1 MRIGKFIVT
10 RVSAIF
16 ILGAIGLLVFL
27 IALQAYTSRFIFQDK
42 FDIPNKYRV
51 GVVFGAKLN
60 ADGTP
65 GTYLKDRLDTALDLY
80 YSDKIDI
87 IIISG
92 ERLNQ
97 NFNEIDVME
106 KYILENGVP
115 IERTYLDTGGL
126 DTYSTVYRV
135 KHIFQFDKVIYITQ
149 NFHLTRA
156 TFLGKMMGVDC
167 VGYNA
172 DGSKYKN
179 LNEHKFR
186 EVFANIKAMLDF
198 SNDRQPDVLVD
209 SKDSIN

>member
-1 MRIGKFIVT
+1 MRIGKFIIT
-10 RVSAIF
+10 RFTALF
-16 ILGAIGLLVFL
+16 IIGTLLLLVFF
-27 IALQAYTSRFIFQDK
+27 ICLQSYTSRFIFQDK
-42 FDIPNKYRV
+42 YDIPASYRV
-51 GVVFGAKLN
+51 GVVYGAKLN
-60 ADGTP
+60 ADGSP

-80 YSDKIDI
+80 FSDKIDI
-87 IIISG
+87 IILSG
-92 ERLNQ
+92 ERLHQ

-106 KYILENGVP
+106 HYILENGVP
-115 IERTYLDTGGL
+115 IENTYLDAGGL

-135 KHIFQFDKVIYITQ
+135 KNIFQFDKVIYITQ

-172 DGSKYKN
+172 DRSKYKN

-198 SNDRQPDVLVD
+198 SNERKPEVLVD

>member
-1 MRIGKFIVT
+1 MFIVGAFVILT
-10 RVSAIF
+10 FF
-16 ILGAIGLLVFL
+16 IG
-27 IALQAYTSRFIFQDK
+27 LQAYTSRFIFKDK
-42 FDIPNKYRV
+42 YDIPSKYRV
-51 GVVFGAKLN
+51 GVVYGAKLN

-87 IIISG
+87 IILSG

-106 KYILENGVP
+106 KYLLENGVP
-115 IERTYLDTGGL
+115 IESTYLDTGGL
-126 DTYSTVYRV
+126 DTYSTVYRI
-135 KHIFQFDKVIYITQ
+135 KNIFQFDKVIYITQ
-149 NFHLTRA
+149 NFHLIRA

-172 DGSKYKN
+172 DRSKYKN

-186 EVFANIKAMLDF
+186 EVFANIKAMFDF
-198 SNDRQPDVLVD
+198 SKDRQPQVLVD
-209 SKDSIN
+209 SKDSVN